1 MKLKNINVEK
11 VAKAVEADAGQTIPG
26 LRESLE
32 QAKHGEFAA
41 IHTPEI
47 IAARKRGRPV
57 GTTKDTAKQAV
68 NIRLDKDVLTV
79 LRATG
84 DGWQTRVN
92 TILRERFALS

>member
-32 QAKHGEFAA
+32 QAKRGEFAA

-57 GTTKDTAKQAV
+57 GTTKDDAKQAV

-92 TILRERFALS
+92 TILRERFALG